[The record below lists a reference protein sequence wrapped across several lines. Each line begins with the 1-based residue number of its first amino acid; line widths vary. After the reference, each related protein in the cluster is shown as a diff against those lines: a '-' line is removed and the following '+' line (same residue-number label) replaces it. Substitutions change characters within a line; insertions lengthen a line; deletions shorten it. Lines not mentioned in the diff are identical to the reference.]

1 MRESKWT
8 RRFLCKYSICHI
20 DVIAMA
26 GKWAQDCERILK
38 EINKSTKV
46 EGKDRLDMV
55 RMIRFTLFALQRS
68 VTGWIEW
75 ANNPDI
81 MVKFSLEELKEI
93 NKNLAELVCAFVEY
107 DAKITGQTEMELRK
121 RENKMTKK
129 TSTKKPREKEDIFY
143 VK

>member
-1 MRESKWT
+1 MTGKWT
-8 RRFLCKYSICHI
+8 
-20 DVIAMA
+20 
-26 GKWAQDCERILK
+26 QDCERILK
-38 EINKSTKV
+38 ELKSAKV
-46 EGKDRLDMV
+46 EGQDRLDMV

-68 VTGWIEW
+68 VTGWTEW

-81 MVKFSLEELKEI
+81 MAEFSLEELKEI

-121 RENKMTKK
+121 REDRMTKK
-129 TSTKKPREKEDIFY
+129 APTRKTQEKEDIFY